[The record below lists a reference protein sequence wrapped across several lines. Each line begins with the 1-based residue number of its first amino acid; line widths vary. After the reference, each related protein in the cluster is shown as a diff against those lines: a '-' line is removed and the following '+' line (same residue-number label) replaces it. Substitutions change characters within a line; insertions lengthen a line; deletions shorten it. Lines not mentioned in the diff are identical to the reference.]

1 MEEIIYRKSNKD
13 DLPQILAMM
22 EAFDLNAANII
33 DDGFLVAAQ
42 DRRVLGCARI
52 TEIGDGNIELSSV
65 AVVEGFRKKGIGG
78 KLIQMLFA
86 EEKRRPIYL
95 MCRRRNQKFYEEQG
109 FKEMQ
114 DDLLPAL
121 YRDMVEKIISKE
133 RAINGDGLAMIK
145 E

>member
-13 DLPQILAMM
+13 DLPQILEMM
-22 EAFDLNAANII
+22 IAFDLNASNMVA
-33 DDGFLVAAQ
+33 DGFLVAAQ
-42 DRRVLGCARI
+42 GRRVLGCARI

-78 KLIQMLFA
+78 KLIQMLLA
-86 EEKRRPIYL
+86 QEKRRPIYL

-121 YRDMVEKIISKE
+121 YRDMVEKIISKG
-133 RAINGDGLAMIK
+133 RAINNDGFAMIK